1 MSAPTLLTY
10 GPSNIDE
17 TLTLAWSH
25 MIPGI
30 KDNVFS
36 ENTALGWFYKTGKE
50 SLKGGAS
57 ISHGLMYGGN
67 SGAGSYARYE
77 QLNTTPVDGLTR
89 DQWAW
94 KQYHVPVSIDGFTE
108 RTAGGGSDQVLADA
122 LQTKKNQSQLAIKN
136 LLETDLFKASASIG
150 TNDLR
155 SLPVIVLGSGTEG
168 QVNGSTNSWWVSTVT
183 AAGSWAAGV
192 GRTKLVNTINTLSK
206 KAPAGLPTLL
216 LSDQDSIE
224 AYEGTTISQ
233 YRFDSD
239 KPDLGMNPKLT
250 FKGIPWLW
258 SVQGTSG
265 VIYILH
271 DEAIKFYVDKNTD
284 FLTTPFVTP
293 TNQDAKVSH
302 ILITCA
308 LACCYRRKLGKTTS
322 NAA

>member
-30 KDNVFS
+30 RDNVFS
-36 ENTALGWFYKTGKE
+36 ENTALGWFYSTGKE

-57 ISHGLMYGGN
+57 ISHGLMYGQN
-67 SGAGSYARYE
+67 TGAKSYARYE
-77 QLNTTPVDGLTR
+77 MLNTTPTDGLTR

-94 KQYHVPVSIDGFTE
+94 KQYDVPVAIDGFTL

-122 LQTKKNQSQLAIKN
+122 LQTKKKQSEESLK
-136 LLETDLFKASASIG
+136 LLIEGDLFKASASIG

-155 SLPVIVLGSGTEG
+155 SLPVIVLDSGTEG
-168 QVNGSTNSWWVSTVT
+168 QVNGTTNSWWTSTVT
-183 AAGSWAAGV
+183 SSGSWAAGV
-192 GRTKLVNTINTLSK
+192 GRTKLVNTMNTLAK
-206 KAPAGLPTLL
+206 KAPIGMPNLL
-216 LSDQDSIE
+216 LSDQTSQE

-233 YRFDSD
+233 YRFSND
-239 KPDLGMNPKLT
+239 KPDLGMDPKLT
-250 FKGIPWLW
+250 FKGVTWLW
-258 SVQGTSG
+258 SPQGTSG

-271 DEAIKFYVDKNTD
+271 SDAIQFYVDKNTD
-284 FLTTPFVTP
+284 FLPTDFITP

-302 ILITCA
+302 ILLTAALTCSS
-308 LACCYRRKLGKTTS
+308 RRKLGKTTS

>member
-1 MSAPTLLTY
+1 MGAPTLLTY
-10 GPSNIDE
+10 GPSYIDE

-36 ENTALGWFYKTGKE
+36 ENTALGWFYKSGKE

-67 SGAGSYARYE
+67 GGAASYARYDTL
-77 QLNTTPVDGLTR
+77 QTAPVDGLTR
-89 DQWAW
+89 DQWVW
-94 KQYHVPVSIDGFTE
+94 KQYDVPVTIDGFTE

-122 LQTKKNQSQLAIKN
+122 LQTKKTQSQAALKN
-136 LLETDLFKASASIG
+136 LLEADIFKATPG

-155 SLPVIVLGSGTEG
+155 SLPNIILGSGTEG
-168 QVNGSTNSWWVSTVT
+168 QVNGTTNSWWVSTVVT
-183 AAGSWAAGV
+183 SGSWSTGV
-192 GRTKLVNTINTLSK
+192 GRTQNVNLINTLSK
-206 KAPAGLPTLL
+206 KNPVGLPELI
-216 LSDQDSIE
+216 LSDQTSQE
-224 AYEGTTISQ
+224 AYEGTVVQQ
-233 YRFDSD
+233 YRFDTD
-239 KPDLGMNPKLT
+239 KPDLGLSPKLT

-265 VIYILH
+265 VMYMLH
-271 DEAIKFYVDKNTD
+271 SEAIKLYVDKNTD
-284 FLTTPFVTP
+284 FLTTPFITP

-302 ILITCA
+302 ILITLA
-308 LACCYRRKLGKTTS
+308 LACMARRKLGKSTS